1 METNKKYTAPPTAT
15 HYYRGYTITKHDTG
29 ARRMGRDITYRV
41 SDTEGHVIHIDI
53 TFAGAK
59 ARLDWLLD
67 ATAEDI
73 AKRDALIA
81 SLTGDK

>member
-1 METNKKYTAPPTAT
+1 
-15 HYYRGYTITKHDTG
+15 
-29 ARRMGRDITYRV
+29 MGRDITYRV